1 MIRLWQ
7 WVTYPFIQTKLLLP
21 STFAALRHP
30 NYRLWFFGQTVS
42 MMGTWMQ
49 NVAQGWLVYELTG
62 SKFALG
68 AISFIG
74 TVPSLALMLPAGAL
88 SDRLPRH
95 KVLMVTQSVMMV
107 LAFIL
112 AFLAATGLLQV
123 WHIGVLAFLLGV
135 ATSFD
140 APSRQALAVDM
151 VEDRRDLMNA
161 IALNSAIF
169 NMARI
174 IGPAIGGLV
183 LALFG
188 AAWCFFLNGVSFLA
202 VIIALSR
209 MKIPDVVQT
218 SRGTKMLAQIAEGL
232 NYVKDNR
239 IVLVMISILAVSSLF
254 GFSYYVLLPA
264 FAVDVLHVG
273 ETGLGGLNAATG
285 IGALLGSLIVASMG
299 ASHRKGMFISLGTL
313 GLPITLL
320 LFARTQSYTFALL
333 WLALT
338 GLSFMIQNSIMNTVI
353 QAMVPDG
360 LRGRVMAVYT
370 FTFFGTA
377 PLGALWAGTMAQ
389 ALGPAN
395 AIAIGAVITLVFAV
409 IVLVAVPALRRVET

>member
-1 MIRLWQ
+1 
-7 WVTYPFIQTKLLLP
+7 
-21 STFAALRHP
+21 
-30 NYRLWFFGQTVS
+30 
-42 MMGTWMQ
+42 MQ

-74 TVPSLALMLPAGAL
+74 TIPSLALMLPAGAL
-88 SDRLPRH
+88 SDRLPRR
-95 KVLMVTQSVMMV
+95 KVLMVTQSVMMI

-112 AFLAATGLLQV
+112 AFLAATRLLQV
-123 WHIGVLAFLLGV
+123 WHIGVLAFFLGV

-151 VEDRRDLMNA
+151 VADRRDLMNA

-183 LALFG
+183 LALLG

-202 VIIALSR
+202 VIVALSR
-209 MKIPDVVQT
+209 MKIPHVAPA
-218 SRGTKMLAQIAEGL
+218 SRGIRMLGQIAEGL

-239 IVLVMISILAVSSLF
+239 IVLVMMSILVVSSLF

-264 FAVDVLHVG
+264 FAVDVLRVG

-299 ASHRKGMFISLGTL
+299 ASHRKGMLISLGTL

-320 LFARTQSYTFALL
+320 LFARTQSYTFALV

-353 QAMVPDG
+353 QGMVPDG

-377 PLGALWAGTMAQ
+377 PLGALWAGTAAQ
-389 ALGPAN
+389 VLGPAN